1 MKKPIQSGDLCI
13 VVNGLM
19 GLDSPNIGLIVK
31 VKEYVG
37 DEVNLGRIWRCEAEF
52 GERIQPRPNIP
63 MGLLDFAQDWL
74 RKIDP
79 SNVDSHV
86 DEVEEDHII

>member
-1 MKKPIQSGDLCI
+1 MREPIKAGDLCI

-19 GLDSPNIGLIVK
+19 GLDSPNIGLIVM
-31 VKEYVG
+31 VKQYVG
-37 DEVNLGRIWRCEAEF
+37 DEQTLGRIWRCEAEY

-79 SNVDSHV
+79 APVDNRTEV
-86 DEVEEDHII
+86 VEEDHII